1 MNKKQKYLVGIVATV
16 ILIVIGLTLAG
27 LFSNDNDSSSDA
39 DKEVQILILT
49 ADEEIANETVA
60 ASSNETLLEMM
71 EHNFDVSVSE
81 EGFVESIEGVEQNP
95 DDNEYWVFEV
105 NNEMV
110 TVSAEEFIPKDT
122 DLITW
127 ELMAF

>member
-1 MNKKQKYLVGIVATV
+1 MNKKQLYLGGIVAAV
-16 ILIVIGLTLAG
+16 ILIIGGLILAG
-27 LFSNDNDSSSDA
+27 QFFNTSGPHSGS
-39 DKEVQILILT
+39 DKEVNILIIT
-49 ADEEIANETVA
+49 ADEEIANETID
-60 ASSNETLLEMM
+60 ASSNETLLEIM

-110 TVSAEEFIPKDT
+110 TVSAEEFIPEEN
-122 DLITW
+122 DLISW

>member
-49 ADEEIANETVA
+49 ADEEIANEMVG
-60 ASSNETLLEMM
+60 ASSNETLMEIM

>member
-1 MNKKQKYLVGIVATV
+1 MNKKQLYLGGIVAAV
-16 ILIVIGLTLAG
+16 ILIIMGLALSG
-27 LFSNDNDSSSDA
+27 LFSNESGLTADA
-39 DKEVQILILT
+39 DKEVNILIT
-49 ADEEIANETVA
+49 TIDEEIANEKVG
-60 ASSNETLLEMM
+60 ASSNETLMEIM

-95 DDNEYWVFEV
+95 NEYWVFEV

>member
-1 MNKKQKYLVGIVATV
+1 MNKKQLYLGGIVAAV
-16 ILIVIGLTLAG
+16 ILIIVGLALTGLLSNENGLTSG
-27 LFSNDNDSSSDA
+27 A
-39 DKEVQILILT
+39 DKEVSILITT

-95 DDNEYWVFEV
+95 NEYWVFEV

>member
-49 ADEEIANETVA
+49 ADEEIANEMVGA
-60 ASSNETLLEMM
+60 PSNETLMEIM

>member
-49 ADEEIANETVA
+49 ADEEIANEMVG
-60 ASSNETLLEMM
+60 ASSNETLMEIM

-110 TVSAEEFIPKDT
+110 TVSAEEFIPEEY
-122 DLITW
+122 DLISW